1 MTNLWDLF
9 VATARRNSAR
19 PAIIAGDRSWTFG
32 EWLARAADYAAAYRA
47 AGVAPNDRVLLR
59 VRNSTEIAA
68 ALTGAWG
75 AGAIPCLLD
84 STEPPTH
91 VAHAV
96 TTLSPRL
103 LAVDDDDA
111 SWSTDLVT
119 LHARDVADGG
129 LAPEPRTLPTDVA
142 LIDFT
147 SGSTGRPKAVAHSHG
162 ALARGCRAVAGYL
175 GIGPADRLLCPIPWS
190 FSYASM
196 QLQFT
201 ALLGVTHIVTE
212 GNTAFEVCESLARD
226 RPTVLA
232 GYAPLYTYLL
242 RGVSAVR
249 TTDLTSLRLLTNT
262 GSAIPQRVLDDM
274 LEVFAHCRVAL
285 NYGLTESYRSAALD
299 PALVRTRGDSLGRP
313 IPGVDLIVVREDGSL
328 AAPGEVGEI
337 VHRGDY
343 LCLGYWNDP
352 EATAR
357 VLRPDPLM
365 PAGSPYPGRVLFTG
379 DLGYRDAEGFL
390 YFKGRRDNQLQSMGV
405 RVSPGEIEELLFA
418 SGLASE
424 VAVFGMPH
432 ELRGHEVWAAVVAS
446 APDQDVKRELERYA
460 RPLMSVHM
468 LPRRWLL
475 LPALPRTSNGK
486 IDYPALKAAAAP
498 LASAQLTART

>member
-1 MTNLWDLF
+1 MTNLWELF
-9 VATARRNSAR
+9 VATARRDSAR
-19 PAIIAGDRSWTFG
+19 PAIIGGGRSWTYG
-32 EWLARAADYAAAYRA
+32 QWLARASGYAAAYRA
-47 AGVAPNDRVLLR
+47 AGVAANDRVLLR
-59 VRNSTEIAA
+59 ARNSTEIAA

-84 STEPPTH
+84 SSAPPVH

-96 TTLSPRL
+96 TTVGPRL
-103 LAVDDDDA
+103 LVLDDDA
-111 SWSTDLVT
+111 SLPTGLAA

-129 LAPEPRTLPTDVA
+129 VAPEPRALPTDVG

-175 GIGPADRLLCPIPWS
+175 GIGAADRLLCPVPWS
-190 FSYASM
+190 FSYGSM
-196 QLQFT
+196 QLQFA
-201 ALLGVTHIVTE
+201 ALLGVMHILPE
-212 GNTAFEVCESLARD
+212 ANTPFAVCESLARD

-232 GYAPLYTYLL
+232 GFGSLYTNLL
-242 RGVSAVR
+242 RGVSPVR
-249 TTDLTSLRLLTNT
+249 TTDLGSLRLLVNT
-262 GSAIPQRVLDDM
+262 GGAIPRPVLDDV

-299 PALVRTRGDSLGRP
+299 PALVRTRADSLGRP
-313 IPGVDLIVVREDGSL
+313 IPGVDLIIVRDDGSL
-328 AAPGEVGEI
+328 AAPGEIGEI

-357 VLRPDPLM
+357 VLRSDPLM

-390 YFKGRRDNQLQSMGV
+390 YFKGRRDHQLKSMGA

-418 SGLASE
+418 SGLVRE

-432 ELRGHEVWAAVVAS
+432 DLIGDEVWAAVVAR
-446 APDQDVKRELERYA
+446 APDQDVKRELDRYA
-460 RPLMSVHM
+460 RPLMSPYM
-468 LPRRWLL
+468 LPRRWLV

-486 IDYPALKAAAAP
+486 VDYPGLKAAAAP

>member
-1 MTNLWDLF
+1 MTNLWEMF
-9 VATARRNSAR
+9 VATARRDSAR
-19 PAIIAGDRSWTFG
+19 PAIIAGGRSWTFG
-32 EWLARAADYAAAYRA
+32 EWLARASGYAAAYRA
-47 AGVAPNDRVLLR
+47 AGVAANDRILLR
-59 VRNSTEIAA
+59 ARNSTEIAA

-84 STEPPTH
+84 STEPPAH

-129 LAPEPRTLPTDVA
+129 RAPEPRTLPTDVG

-175 GIGPADRLLCPIPWS
+175 GIDAADRLLCPIPWS
-190 FSYASM
+190 FSYGSM
-196 QLQFT
+196 QLQFA
-201 ALLGVTHIVTE
+201 ALLGVTHILPE
-212 GNTAFEVCESLARD
+212 ANTPFAVCESIARD

-232 GYAPLYTYLL
+232 GLASLYTYLM
-242 RGVSAVR
+242 RGVSPVR
-249 TTDLTSLRLLTNT
+249 TTDLTSLRLLVNT
-262 GSAIPQRVLDDM
+262 GGAIPQPVLDDM

-285 NYGLTESYRSAALD
+285 NYGLTESYRSATLD
-299 PALVRTRGDSLGRP
+299 PALVRMRGDSLGRP

-357 VLRPDPLM
+357 ALRPDPLM
-365 PAGSPYPGRVLFTG
+365 PAGSPYPGCVLFTG
-379 DLGYRDAEGFL
+379 DLGYLDTEGFL
-390 YFKGRRDNQLQSMGV
+390 YFKGRRDDQLKSMGV

-418 SGLASE
+418 SGLARE

-432 ELRGHEVWAAVVAS
+432 DLLGHEVWAAVVAR

-460 RPLMSVHM
+460 RPLMSQYM
-468 LPRRWLL
+468 LPRRWLA
-475 LPALPRTSNGK
+475 LPALPRTPNGK
-486 IDYPALKAAAAP
+486 IDYPALKVAAAP